1 MQNWTALIGRILVAY
16 LFIPAGI
23 GKLTGFAG
31 TVGYIASKGL
41 PMPTVAAGIAVVV
54 ELLVA
59 AAFLLGYK
67 TRCAAAVLAV
77 FTVAAGVLFHDYW
90 TLPAAQQMV
99 QQLLFTKNIAVAGGL
114 LAFVAFG
121 AGAFSLDAR
130 RGSAATGLPVAA

>member
-1 MQNWTALIGRILVAY
+1 LRGRR
-16 LFIPAGI
+16 AGRVH
-23 GKLTGFAG
+23 GGG
-31 TVGYIASKGL
+31 
-41 PMPTVAAGIAVVV
+41 
-54 ELLVA
+54 
-59 AAFLLGYK
+59 
-67 TRCAAAVLAV
+67 R
-77 FTVAAGVLFHDYW
+77 LFHDYW